1 MDGYWPSSSVAF
13 LWTETKSG
21 SIKTQ
26 KKSKVNIQPSW
37 PNKFGQER
45 TYILQS
51 ISSRFYLIF
60 CLYLSSPPWGEKM
73 NRQINKWKKKAHQF
87 ALIVIWHMNWLSRW
101 SEAIKES
108 QVQKMY
114 IRACKLSYKSEDSL
128 IQVCTLLDDLLTRS
142 LITQVLRI
150 HIFSKS
156 IVPKSLSQWYL
167 ERYRSAY

>member
-1 MDGYWPSSSVAF
+1 
-13 LWTETKSG
+13 
-21 SIKTQ
+21 
-26 KKSKVNIQPSW
+26 
-37 PNKFGQER
+37 
-45 TYILQS
+45 
-51 ISSRFYLIF
+51 
-60 CLYLSSPPWGEKM
+60 
-73 NRQINKWKKKAHQF
+73 
-87 ALIVIWHMNWLSRW
+87 MNWLSRW

-128 IQVCTLLDDLLTRS
+128 IQVCTLVDDLLTRS

-167 ERYRSAY
+167 ERYRSVYSLLASCHLMLIVYQYNGLQPMLLDLSLANKKTLIHTNEPAICDMNNGQRIFWCNSCRFNISIWMSAITTMHWRSYTIALEAYFI

>member
-1 MDGYWPSSSVAF
+1 
-13 LWTETKSG
+13 
-21 SIKTQ
+21 
-26 KKSKVNIQPSW
+26 
-37 PNKFGQER
+37 
-45 TYILQS
+45 
-51 ISSRFYLIF
+51 
-60 CLYLSSPPWGEKM
+60 M
-73 NRQINKWKKKAHQF
+73 NS
-87 ALIVIWHMNWLSRW
+87 LSRR

-128 IQVCTLLDDLLTRS
+128 IQVCTLVDDLLTRS

-167 ERYRSAY
+167 ERYRSAYSLLASCHLMLIVYQYNGLQPMLLDLSLANKKTLINTNEPAICDMNTGQRIFWCNSCHFKISIWMSAITTMHWRSYTIALEAYFI